1 MTHQVT
7 KTLQLIFAVFIMAS
21 VSSCSKSQENEENQ
35 GNFKIDGVNVVGT
48 WMKTDKSSY
57 IEISPNGNITIG
69 FPSSKNT
76 KFENGYLYVSPYSL
90 VKQNSILDNNIF
102 LVSAGGTTTKGF
114 ITMSGE
120 DNMTIRWYASNSND
134 LLATENYKRINGVKD
149 LSEISENIGMVYFN
163 TQYPI
168 RTIILGDEHSSDLS
182 LDHAHQCQIIAT
194 FEGGSFLYGYGTV
207 TVAVDNSLCNN
218 LYFEDKVTPVKAM
231 PSNYYELSTNTLVF
245 DNTFLAGTTVQLTDA
260 FFEDPDAVK
269 NTYVIPLVMTSQT
282 GFEKILTGTLKEGQS
297 GSRTNASVWKVQPK
311 DFVLYCIKYENKY
324 SGRWRTYHTTSTEGL
339 ESSREEVTIVS
350 KSLNSCIYTVSYKEG
365 NQLYTADL
373 LLEFDNE
380 EFCSISSLTN
390 GVFAKGNGLW
400 SDNSEKVLNK
410 DLDGM
415 ELNYIVTFG
424 NGKTFSVHEKL
435 VRFSSGGVMGLKYSP
450 VYIAP

>member
-7 KTLQLIFAVFIMAS
+7 RLLQLIFAVFIMAS

-69 FPSSKNT
+69 VPSSNNT

-120 DNMTIRWYASNSND
+120 DNMTIRWYASDSND
-134 LLATENYKRINGVKD
+134 LLTTENYKRINGVKD
-149 LSEISENIGMVYFN
+149 LSEISENIGTVCFFY
-163 TQYPI
+163 QYPMI
-168 RTIILGDEHSSDLS
+168 TIILGDGGSTRY
-182 LDHAHQCQIIAT
+182 HAHQ
-194 FEGGSFLYGYGTV
+194 FELGAGVKDVYSYEGYGIV

-218 LYFEDKVTPVKAM
+218 LYFEDRVTPVKAM
-231 PSNYYELSTNTLVF
+231 PSNYYELPTNTLVF
-245 DNTFLAGTTVQLTDA
+245 DGTPTGSTYVQLTDA

-269 NTYVIPLVMTSQT
+269 NTYVIPFVMTSQT

-324 SGRWRTYHTTSTEGL
+324 SGLWKTYHTTSTEGL
-339 ESSREEVTIVS
+339 DHRGEEVTIVS

-373 LLEFDNE
+373 LLEFDNK

-400 SDNSEKVLNK
+400 SDNSEKVRNR

-435 VRFSSGGVMGLKYSP
+435 VRFDSGGGSSLNYSP